1 MGWRLS
7 ERADGRPDLSIATG
21 GVVRTPT
28 GSATQCTEA
37 RRAVRGRGV
46 VAESYEAGF
55 THPENPDAL
64 RVKHVALEQLLAASG
79 QENFSEAQ
87 WLEQE
92 IKRAATD
99 EEAR

>member
-7 ERADGRPDLSIATG
+7 ERANGARTSRSRPAVWFALQR
-21 GVVRTPT
+21 VRRH
-28 GSATQCTEA
+28 SAPRRGERSEA
-37 RRAVRGRGV
+37 EGV

-55 THPENPDAL
+55 THPENPNAL
-64 RVKHVALEQLLAASG
+64 RVKHVAPEQLLAASG

>member
-1 MGWRLS
+1 MPGPLDRDRRCGS
-7 ERADGRPDLSIATG
+7 HSNGFGDTVHRGAASGQRPRCG
-21 GVVRTPT
+21 G
-28 GSATQCTEA
+28 GKL
-37 RRAVRGRGV
+37 RGRIYTPG
-46 VAESYEAGF
+46 
-55 THPENPDAL
+55 NPDAL
-64 RVKHVALEQLLAASG
+64 RVKRVALEQLLAASG